1 MKTSLQILLIDDEQ
15 IVHQTLGDYLRE
27 SEHYVVSSLSAAEG
41 LNILQTGGFDLVISD
56 VRMPG
61 MDGLGLLQRLGEQY
75 PELSVVI
82 MTGHGNVDM
91 AVQAL
96 RLGAADF
103 LTKPIKLLEL
113 DAVLERSI
121 RLRALQKENTTL
133 HATVDHL
140 QLDSKRENNHALI
153 GESDHVHHLREQIMQ
168 VVQTGC
174 DTVMV
179 TGETGT
185 GKEVIA
191 REIHRQFDGGDRPF
205 IAVSCPTIP
214 ANLVESEL
222 FGAAKGSYTGAT
234 EDRQGLFELAHNGIL
249 FLDEISDLS
258 PAAQAAMLRVLETRR
273 IRPVGGAREVS
284 VDVRVIA
291 ASNTPLEAM
300 TSDGRFRRDL
310 LFRLNLFTIHLLP
323 LRDRPEDIIPLA
335 NYFLEQ
341 YQIRRGVPV
350 EEFAD
355 GSLDGI
361 TRYSFPGN
369 IRELRNLVERSAML
383 NKAGPVN
390 FERPAQTSN
399 IGQSVESDESEPSIG
414 AEHAKIVQALEAARW
429 NRKQAASDLKI
440 PYSTLRY
447 KMRRLGIK

>member
-1 MKTSLQILLIDDEQ
+1 MTTSLNVLLIDDEP

-27 SEHYVVSSLSAAEG
+27 SDHYVVSSQSAAEG

-75 PELSVVI
+75 PDLSVVI
-82 MTGHGNVDM
+82 MTGHGNMEM

-121 RLRALQKENTTL
+121 RLRTLQKENNTL

-140 QLDSKRENNHALI
+140 KLDGNRENEHILI
-153 GESDHVHHLREQIMQ
+153 GESDHVKRVREQILQ
-168 VVQTGC
+168 VVQTDC

-191 REIHRQFDGGDRPF
+191 REIHRQLDGGERPF

-234 EDRQGLFELAHNGIL
+234 EDRQGLFELAHTGIL

-258 PAAQAAMLRVLETRR
+258 PSAQAAMLRVLETRR
-273 IRPVGGAREVS
+273 IRPVGGAREVA
-284 VDVRVIA
+284 VNVRVIA
-291 ASNTPLEAM
+291 ASNTPLE
-300 TSDGRFRRDL
+300 
-310 LFRLNLFTIHLLP
+310 
-323 LRDRPEDIIPLA
+323 
-335 NYFLEQ
+335 
-341 YQIRRGVPV
+341 
-350 EEFAD
+350 
-355 GSLDGI
+355 
-361 TRYSFPGN
+361 
-369 IRELRNLVERSAML
+369 
-383 NKAGPVN
+383 
-390 FERPAQTSN
+390 
-399 IGQSVESDESEPSIG
+399 
-414 AEHAKIVQALEAARW
+414 
-429 NRKQAASDLKI
+429 
-440 PYSTLRY
+440 
-447 KMRRLGIK
+447 